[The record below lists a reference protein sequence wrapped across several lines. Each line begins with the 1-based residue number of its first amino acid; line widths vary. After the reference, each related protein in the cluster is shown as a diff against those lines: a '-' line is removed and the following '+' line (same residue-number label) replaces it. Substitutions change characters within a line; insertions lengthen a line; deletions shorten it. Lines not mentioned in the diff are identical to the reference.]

1 MRTLARRICL
11 MPICSKTEATLRPRR
26 ERNLHRRRERKP
38 CPRQSILRSREPSRQ
53 RYRGRRRRDRG
64 RQDRPLDGLGATRP
78 GEDRHALS
86 GRRRGAQRQ
95 GVAGGASSLRRAEAH
110 NRPRAKAF
118 ADHCIRQ
125 HMLEA
130 SGGAA
135 PAEADKAG
143 RVRRRGVS
151 QGSSP
156 SDLENPAAAY
166 ML

>member
-1 MRTLARRICL
+1 

-26 ERNLHRRRERKP
+26 EGNPRPRRERNVKGNRAQGNLF
-38 CPRQSILRSREPSRQ
+38 CVRESPRGSVIAADAAAIVGGKIAHSTVSEQLAQERIDVPPVRAASR
-53 RYRGRRRRDRG
+53 
-64 RQDRPLDGLGATRP
+64 RP
-78 GEDRHALS
+78 
-86 GRRRGAQRQ
+86 RQ

>member
-1 MRTLARRICL
+1 
-11 MPICSKTEATLRPRR
+11 MPCQGGVEAPKDKESQEALRPYVG
-26 ERNLHRRRERKP
+26 
-38 CPRQSILRSREPSRQ
+38 Q
-53 RYRGRRRRDRG
+53 RLTTG
-64 RQDRPLDGLGATRP
+64 
-78 GEDRHALS
+78 
-86 GRRRGAQRQ
+86 
-95 GVAGGASSLRRAEAH
+95 
-110 NRPRAKAF
+110 PRAKAF

-151 QGSSP
+151 QGASP